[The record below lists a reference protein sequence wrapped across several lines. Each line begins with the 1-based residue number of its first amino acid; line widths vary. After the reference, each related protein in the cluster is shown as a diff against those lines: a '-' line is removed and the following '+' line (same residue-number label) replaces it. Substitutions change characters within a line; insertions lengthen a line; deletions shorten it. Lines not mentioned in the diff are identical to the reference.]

1 MRRRLKCGCD
11 ILVNRI
17 YLCQNHA
24 YLIEVLMR
32 LDTEAEANRTLDGNF
47 IDVKLIEGEV
57 EDATK
62 HE

>member
-11 ILVNRI
+11 ILANRI

-24 YLIEVLMR
+24 YLIEALMR
-32 LDTEAEANRTLDGNF
+32 LETEAEANRTLDGNF
-47 IDVKLIEGEV
+47 IDVKLIEGEA